1 MNAADEFT
9 KILTDNQAVKL
20 VEDDIYSVLADP
32 AIEHHYDRRAAV
44 YDFLVGTRFYGW
56 VAWGSYPI
64 DYFSFARESFT
75 SGAGGR
81 FLDVGCGSL
90 IFTAASYLESDRTIV
105 AFDESL
111 AMLRRARKRLL
122 KLAGAVPERVV
133 LLQGD
138 LADLPFRPN
147 SFQTVLCMNV
157 LHHIEDAAALTA
169 NLKRLLTYDGH
180 LHLTSLV
187 YNNRFIGDR
196 YLKALHATGEFA
208 RPRSSLE
215 LRRILNQT
223 LGENIA
229 YRVKGNMAFAST
241 AMSCEGDFRKLNS

>member
-64 DYFSFARESFT
+64 DYSLFARESFT
-75 SGAGGR
+75 SGASGR

-147 SFQTVLCMNV
+147 SFGSVLCMNV
-157 LHHIEDAAALTA
+157 LHHVEDAGTLIA
-169 NLKRLLTYDGH
+169 NLKTLLTDEGH
-180 LHLTSLV
+180 LYLTSLV
-187 YNNRFIGDR
+187 YNKRFIGDR
-196 YLKALHATGEFA
+196 YLNALHAAGEFVQ
-208 RPRSSLE
+208 PRSSLE
-215 LRRILNQT
+215 LRKLLEQV
-223 LGENIA
+223 LGESVS
-229 YRVKGNMAFAST
+229 YRVKGNMAFASAART
-241 AMSCEGDFRKLNS
+241 P